1 MAKQRIDNFLG
12 GTIRTELGYDEM
24 SYTQNMYFESKT
36 DGGITKNILKGI
48 EGMRMKYPLTGTPRG
63 AFVTSTGPDGEP
75 RLFVVKGRYLYAIDR
90 LNPEPKNLGEIGG
103 NGLVSMCETGGE
115 TPWLCIAYGDGIA
128 VCSIT
133 LAVPVVENIELP
145 VKIIGGDGGES
156 RPIRPSYITYQFGY
170 LTCNDQDTDFFYR
183 SYQYPFEQLN
193 SETGELEKRVFTYD
207 PMTEEEVAGGMYIPS
222 DWKPDV
228 TTCLVSTNATL
239 FTFGPKSMQLFK
251 YTGDANMPFNS
262 PDTSAL
268 AIGILAEHSAACI
281 GNKVFWL
288 GSSDVGQFGVYMTS
302 DVNPTRISH
311 PDMEREIMEMK
322 DPGDALGF
330 CWTFAGHTFYALT
343 FHTDRKTYVYDLS
356 TGLWH
361 NRVSTDPETGENN
374 DWRYKMAFLFDNS
387 VCFLCDDGVV
397 EIALNRAQNAS
408 AQVTGIIA
416 PSWREH
422 DGNPIV
428 RLRRGGAIV
437 DGFTPFCIDNV
448 QFKVYN
454 RMPMALSLSTERPK
468 CRFRYSKNGEAFDNS
483 RVGSLGRVNTLG
495 LSGTKDITGI
505 LGKCGE
511 FGFVT
516 QFPRLGIGSSFT
528 FELSCSED
536 IPFDIVG
543 CVINWTPVSR
553 GF

>member
-1 MAKQRIDNFLG
+1 MKQRIDNFLG
-12 GTIRTELGYDEM
+12 GTVRSELGYDEM

-36 DGGITKNILKGI
+36 DGGVTRNILKGI
-48 EGMRMKYPLTGTPRG
+48 EGMRMKYPLQGTPRG
-63 AFVTSTGPDGEP
+63 AFVTSTGPKSNGEP
-75 RLFVVKGRYLYAIDR
+75 RLFVVFGQFLYVIDR
-90 LNPEPKNLGEIGG
+90 IDPEPKKIGTVGG
-103 NGLVSMCETGGE
+103 NGPVSMCETGGE

-128 VCSIT
+128 VCQET
-133 LAVPVVENIELP
+133 LPIPSLENIALP
-145 VKIIGGDGGES
+145 VKHIGGDGGES
-156 RPIRPSYITYQFGY
+156 RTIRPTYITYQFGY
-170 LTCNDQDTDFFYR
+170 LTCNDRDTDFFYR
-183 SYQYPFEQLN
+183 SYLYPFELVDGNNQVI
-193 SETGELEKRVFTYD
+193 KDVFTYD
-207 PMTEEEVAGGMYIPS
+207 PLTEEHIEQGMYIPS

-251 YTGDANMPFNS
+251 YTGDANIPFNS

-281 GNKVFWL
+281 GDKVFWL
-288 GSSDVGQFGVYMTS
+288 GNSDVGQFGVYMTS
-302 DVNPTRISH
+302 DTSPQRISR

-322 DPGDALGF
+322 DPTDAIGF
-330 CWTFAGHTFYALT
+330 CWTFAGHVFYAIT
-343 FHTDRKTYVYDLS
+343 FHTDRKTYVYDMS

-374 DWRYKMAFLFDNS
+374 DWRYRYAFLFDNS
-387 VCFLCDDGVV
+387 VCFLCEDGVV
-397 EIALNRAQNAS
+397 EIALNKAQRVEERVS
-408 AQVTGIIA
+408 GIIA

-422 DGNPIV
+422 DGKPII

-437 DGFTPFCIDNV
+437 DGFTMFCIDNV

-454 RMPMALSLSTERPK
+454 RMPMALTLSLERPK
-468 CRFRYSKNGEAFDNS
+468 CRFRYSKNGEAFDNT
-483 RVGSLGRVNTLG
+483 RVGALGRVNTLG

-511 FGFVT
+511 FGFIT
-516 QFPRLGIGSSFT
+516 QFPRLGIGTSFT

-543 CVINWTPVSR
+543 CVINWTPISR